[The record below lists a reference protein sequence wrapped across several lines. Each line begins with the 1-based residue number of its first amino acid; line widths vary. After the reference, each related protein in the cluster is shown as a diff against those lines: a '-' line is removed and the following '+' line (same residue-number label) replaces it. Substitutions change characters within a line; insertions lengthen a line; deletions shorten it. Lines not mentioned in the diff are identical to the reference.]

1 MLSLGSHRHSSGR
14 EPITR
19 FVGSGG
25 GTVSFSGIGEPILG
39 FEIFGEIF
47 YWVEEQLLPHSAS
60 LQSLGQVIGFI
71 QVLCEDGGCQ
81 PILRIIG
88 PPHNLLDGLEFEDLH
103 HWSKDLEGEAE
114 KEEWKEGGT
123 CSPLSGLKSV
133 RRMQVLFSLRPDLT
147 SSGLQLPPRSWTTK
161 GGDKDWQHW
170 PPPG

>member
-1 MLSLGSHRHSSGR
+1 
-14 EPITR
+14 
-19 FVGSGG
+19 
-25 GTVSFSGIGEPILG
+25 VSFSGIGEPILG